1 MKTLSVNVRSSQL
14 RADPSFLGRI
24 LTNLNYGSKVA
35 LQEVQGDWLKVRSGQ
50 QDGWMH
56 GAALSEKEIV
66 INPGAADVERAASD
80 SEIALAGKGF
90 SASVERAYRQRH
102 SNINFAA
109 VDRMES
115 TNVNRDSLGRFV
127 REGGLNSL

>member
-1 MKTLSVNVRSSQL
+1 MKTLSVNVRTSQL
-14 RADPSFLGRI
+14 RSDPSFLGRI
-24 LTNLNYGSKVA
+24 LANLNYGSKVL
-35 LQEVQGDWLKVRSGQ
+35 LQEVQGDWLRVRSGQ

-66 INPGAADVERAASD
+66 INPGAADVERAATD

-90 SASVERAYRQRH
+90 NASVERAYRQRN
-102 SNINFAA
+102 SNINFDA

-115 TNVNRDSLGRFV
+115 TSISRDSLGRFV
-127 REGGLNSL
+127 REGDLNSL